1 MSRPK
6 APDTKH
12 LKYYKV
18 LSANLKH
25 YRSTLKETQEQI
37 SEKANISSKYLS
49 LLESSATPD
58 YTLSL
63 HDALPISLFCIADAL
78 KVEPYQL
85 FELRIK

>member
-49 LLESSATPD
+49 LLESSAYKNVPYLET
-58 YTLSL
+58 
-63 HDALPISLFCIADAL
+63 LFCVADAL